1 MEMTL
6 ARLPTRLAV
15 AMHEAGHV
23 AARMPTPGGPP
34 IHSATLGEGD
44 GDVLGFVD
52 TLAEWQPS
60 LMEAAGISPVT
71 DSRWRTFA
79 WNDILFYLC
88 GPLAELRWRRRSRA
102 FLWLAASEMAERC
115 VADADVDDRRD
126 LGRVRRRLCWLHHGE
141 ERDAF
146 IRAWFEA
153 EELIA
158 RNMTAIEW
166 MGRELC
172 DCGELLE
179 DEIADMWA
187 GLRRAGLAEAQ
198 SGGGDLVLHPDR
210 SRALD
215 QPPPSPDS
223 TGNHAVSLRTS

>member
-1 MEMTL
+1 MEGCPLGRSSMEMTL

-23 AARMPTPGGPP
+23 TARMLTPGGPP
-34 IHSATLGEGD
+34 IHSATLCEGD

-60 LMEAAGISPVT
+60 LMETASISPVT
-71 DSRWRTFA
+71 ESRWRAFA
-79 WNDILFYLC
+79 WDDIMLYLC

-115 VADADVDDRRD
+115 VADEDVDDRSD
-126 LGRVRRRLCWLHHGE
+126 LGRVRRRLRWLHPGE

-146 IRAWFEA
+146 IRAWLQT
-153 EELIA
+153 EEMIA
-158 RNMTAIEW
+158 RNMSAIEW

-172 DCGELLE
+172 DSGELLG
-179 DEIADMWA
+179 DEIADMWT
-187 GLRRAGLAEAQ
+187 GLARAGLAKAP
-198 SGGGDLVLHPDR
+198 SGPSGLVSDR
-210 SRALD
+210 GSF
-215 QPPPSPDS
+215 PS
-223 TGNHAVSLRTS
+223 A